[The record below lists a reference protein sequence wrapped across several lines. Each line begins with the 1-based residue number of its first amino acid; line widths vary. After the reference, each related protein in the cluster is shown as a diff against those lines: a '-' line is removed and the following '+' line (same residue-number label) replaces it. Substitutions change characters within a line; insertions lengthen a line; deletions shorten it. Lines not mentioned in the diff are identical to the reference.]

1 MPLRLIPFFLALA
14 WGLNWPAVK
23 ISLSELAPFSLRAI
37 GLGGGALLLFA
48 LALVQRRAL
57 LPPRAAW
64 PVVLAA
70 GALSVAVFN
79 LATAWAQL
87 NTSTSRAAVLTFT
100 MPMISA
106 LLARAWLGERIDR
119 RRAAALAV
127 GMFGVALLAWP
138 VLQALAHGMDAR
150 AIKGLVFPL
159 IAAFGWSAG
168 TVLLKRWPVQGDRIA
183 VTAWQLVVGAAAGII
198 GALIVAEPLPAWPS
212 GRVVAALTFHI
223 VIGTAL
229 AYWFWFILA
238 ERVSATVSSLT
249 ILMVP
254 VVGVLGAML
263 IVGDQPSTL
272 DWVGFGF
279 VLCGAGLTMLGLEP
293 RRRLARAPS
302 PAAARASAPVAGSGT
317 PLARSKR
324 KSS

>member
-23 ISLSELAPFSLRAI
+23 LALAELAPFTLRAI
-37 GLGGGALLLFA
+37 GLGGGALLLFV
-48 LALVQRRAL
+48 LAIVQRRPL
-57 LPPRAAW
+57 LPPRGSWLIVA
-64 PVVLAA
+64 AA
-70 GALSVAVFN
+70 GVLSVAVFN

-87 NTSTSRAAVLTFT
+87 NTSTSRAAVLTFIF
-100 MPMISA
+100 PIFSV
-106 LLARAWLGERIDR
+106 LLAWAWLGERLDR
-119 RRAAALAV
+119 RRGGALAV

-138 VLQALAHGMDAR
+138 VLQALRHGVDAR

-159 IAAFGWSAG
+159 IAAFGWAAG

-183 VTAWQLVVGAAAGII
+183 VTAWQLVVGASAGAI
-198 GALIVAEPLPAWPS
+198 GALIVGEPMPAWPS
-212 GRVVAALTFHI
+212 GTVVGALTFHI

-254 VVGVLGAML
+254 VVGVLGAMG
-263 IVGDQPSTL
+263 IVGEQPSLL
-272 DWVGFGF
+272 DWIGFGF
-279 VLCGAGLTMLGLEP
+279 VLAGAGLTMLGLGT
-293 RRRLARAPS
+293 RA
-302 PAAARASAPVAGSGT
+302 AG
-317 PLARSKR
+317 
-324 KSS
+324 